1 MVIFYRYRSDCRLTR
16 TRQPRLHT
24 RVRGACARRDSVLAA
39 GQRATS
45 MWTCVRP
52 GLVGAA
58 PRATPRRRPG
68 TLSTKNHVARR
79 RDRCARA
86 RSSPR
91 DAETS
96 LPSTSLWLAT
106 LRAAEGDD
114 IAPAA
119 ALVAALE
126 PGSDAARDALDE
138 SRSAEGGVSGTPL
151 WLACLAARNGAPG
164 AIELARAMVD
174 KGADVTIPGTQG
186 VAGDTTTPLWW
197 ASASV
202 EAGAGADAADL
213 AKRLIDAGADV
224 DAEGT
229 YDAVRGPPLLWA
241 AVAVRNGEE
250 TNGLALAAVLLSAGA
265 DPNLRGSY
273 GPTAVG
279 VTPLVLAAQA
289 APENGG
295 CVRLCASLL
304 ESGAAMDAN
313 EMSSLLMYRVGS
325 SLVAVKNMLKGGRG
339 D

>member
-1 MVIFYRYRSDCRLTR
+1 MST
-16 TRQPRLHT
+16 
-24 RVRGACARRDSVLAA
+24 CARL
-39 GQRATS
+39 GF
-45 MWTCVRP
+45 
-52 GLVGAA
+52 VGAA

-68 TLSTKNHVARR
+68 TRVPGKNHVSV
-79 RDRCARA
+79 RDGCARA
-86 RSSPR
+86 TSSS

-96 LPSTSLWLAT
+96 LPATSLWLAT

-126 PGSDAARDALDE
+126 PGSDAARSALDE
-138 SRSAEGGVSGTPL
+138 LRSAEGGVSGTPL

-174 KGADVTIPGTQG
+174 KGADPSIPGTQG
-186 VAGDTTTPLWW
+186 VAGDETTPLWW
-197 ASASV
+197 AAAAV
-202 EAGAGADAADL
+202 EAGTAGAVDL
-213 AKRLIDAGADV
+213 ARRIVDAGVDV

-229 YDAVRGPPLLWA
+229 YDVVRGPPLLWA

-250 TNGLALAAVLLSAGA
+250 ANGLALAEVLLSADA

-279 VTPLVLAAQA
+279 VTPLMLAAQA

-295 CVRLCASLL
+295 CVRLCAALL
-304 ESGAAMDAN
+304 EAGATMEAN
-313 EMSSLLMYRVGS
+313 EVSSLLMYRVGS
-325 SLVAVKNMLKGGRG
+325 SLVAVKNLLKGGKG

>member
-1 MVIFYRYRSDCRLTR
+1 MTST
-16 TRQPRLHT
+16 
-24 RVRGACARRDSVLAA
+24 RGAELPEHVLGLLKLTGVAGHIQRAEGLLAA
-39 GQRATS
+39 WRS
-45 MWTCVRP
+45 HPLCTCPPYVP
-52 GLVGAA
+52 TAKSI
-58 PRATPRRRPG
+58 T
-68 TLSTKNHVARR
+68 
-79 RDRCARA
+79 
-86 RSSPR
+86 
-91 DAETS
+91 
-96 LPSTSLWLAT
+96 
-106 LRAAEGDD
+106 
-114 IAPAA
+114 
-119 ALVAALE
+119 
-126 PGSDAARDALDE
+126 DAARDALDE
-138 SRSAEGGVSGTPL
+138 SRNAEGGVSGTPL

-202 EAGAGADAADL
+202 EAGAGAGAADL

-229 YDAVRGPPLLWA
+229 YDTVRGPPLLWA

>member
-1 MVIFYRYRSDCRLTR
+1 
-16 TRQPRLHT
+16 
-24 RVRGACARRDSVLAA
+24 
-39 GQRATS
+39 
-45 MWTCVRP
+45 
-52 GLVGAA
+52 
-58 PRATPRRRPG
+58 
-68 TLSTKNHVARR
+68 
-79 RDRCARA
+79 
-86 RSSPR
+86 
-91 DAETS
+91 
-96 LPSTSLWLAT
+96 
-106 LRAAEGDD
+106 
-114 IAPAA
+114 
-119 ALVAALE
+119 
-126 PGSDAARDALDE
+126 
-138 SRSAEGGVSGTPL
+138 
-151 WLACLAARNGAPG
+151 
-164 AIELARAMVD
+164 
-174 KGADVTIPGTQG
+174 
-186 VAGDTTTPLWW
+186 
-197 ASASV
+197 
-202 EAGAGADAADL
+202 
-213 AKRLIDAGADV
+213 LIDAGADV

>member
-1 MVIFYRYRSDCRLTR
+1 
-16 TRQPRLHT
+16 
-24 RVRGACARRDSVLAA
+24 
-39 GQRATS
+39 

-126 PGSDAARDALDE
+126 PGSDARKALDE

-164 AIELARAMVD
+164 AIELACAMVE
-174 KGADVTIPGTQG
+174 KGADPSIPGTQG
-186 VAGDTTTPLWW
+186 VAGDETTPLWW
-197 ASASV
+197 AAAAV
-202 EAGAGADAADL
+202 EAGAAGAVDL
-213 AKRLIDAGADV
+213 AKRIVDAGVDV

-229 YDAVRGPPLLWA
+229 YDVVRGPPLLWA

-250 TNGLALAAVLLSAGA
+250 ANGLALAEVLLSAGA

-295 CVRLCASLL
+295 CVKLCAALL
-304 ESGAAMDAN
+304 ESGATMEGN
-313 EMSSLLMYRVGS
+313 EVSSLLMYRVGS
-325 SLVAVKNMLKGGRG
+325 SLVAVKNLLKGGRG

>member
-1 MVIFYRYRSDCRLTR
+1 MMTSVHRLG
-16 TRQPRLHT
+16 
-24 RVRGACARRDSVLAA
+24 RVSRDSTSARAGACERRDTVLAA

-45 MWTCVRP
+45 MSTCARP
-52 GLVGAA
+52 GFVGAA

-68 TLSTKNHVARR
+68 VPGTNHVAV

-86 RSSPR
+86 RSSR
-91 DAETS
+91 DAETP
-96 LPSTSLWLAT
+96 LPATSLWLAT

-164 AIELARAMVD
+164 AIELACAMVE
-174 KGADVTIPGTQG
+174 KGADPSIPGTQG
-186 VAGDTTTPLWW
+186 VAGDETTPLWW
-197 ASASV
+197 AAAAV
-202 EAGAGADAADL
+202 EAGAAGAVDL
-213 AKRLIDAGADV
+213 AKRIVDAGVDV

-229 YDAVRGPPLLWA
+229 YDVVRGPPLLWA

-250 TNGLALAAVLLSAGA
+250 ANGLALAEVLLSAGA

-295 CVRLCASLL
+295 CVKLCAALL
-304 ESGAAMDAN
+304 ESGATMEGN
-313 EMSSLLMYRVGS
+313 EVSSLLMYRVGS
-325 SLVAVKNMLKGGRG
+325 SLVAVKNLLKGGRG

>member
-1 MVIFYRYRSDCRLTR
+1 M
-16 TRQPRLHT
+16 
-24 RVRGACARRDSVLAA
+24 
-39 GQRATS
+39 
-45 MWTCVRP
+45 
-52 GLVGAA
+52 
-58 PRATPRRRPG
+58 
-68 TLSTKNHVARR
+68 
-79 RDRCARA
+79 
-86 RSSPR
+86 SSS
-91 DAETS
+91 S
-96 LPSTSLWLAT
+96 LPATSLWLAT

-119 ALVAALE
+119 ALVNALE
-126 PGSDAARDALDE
+126 PGSEAARSALDE
-138 SRSAEGGVSGTPL
+138 MRSAEGGVSGTPL
-151 WLACLAARNGAPG
+151 WLACVAARNGAPG

-202 EAGAGADAADL
+202 EAGAGAGAADL

-289 APENGG
+289 APENRG